1 MQQFNQ
7 FTTKAKE
14 FIRKAHELAIERGQ
28 NHVNPI
34 HLLAA
39 LLLQEESM
47 VVSILEKMDVDTI
60 LLTDTVLDAIEGTDS
75 GQTISPSYQIYLT
88 PELAHAIEASSK
100 VANSL
105 GDEFV
110 STEHLF
116 LSVLDVPGEARDMLL
131 KMRIDRQTVLRVL
144 EEVKKEKPE
153 ESKETKKFKSLVKYT
168 RSLTTL
174 AKHNKLDPVIGRDEE
189 ISRIIQILSRRTK
202 NNPILIGEAGVGKTA
217 IAEGLATRISS
228 SDVPESLRGKELIQL
243 DLGLLIAGTKYRGE
257 FEERL
262 KAVMKE
268 VERSDGKIILFID
281 EMHTL
286 VGAGAAEG

>member
-1 MQQFNQ
+1 MPDSAKYDKIAQMQHFNQ

-14 FIRKAHELAIERGQ
+14 VIRKAHELAIERGQ

-47 VVSILEKMDVDTI
+47 AVSILEKMDVDTI
-60 LLTDTVLDAIEGTDS
+60 LLTDTVLDLIESPETGS
-75 GQTISPSYQIYLT
+75 TISPSYQIYLT
-88 PELAHAIEASSK
+88 PELAQTIEASSK

-116 LSVLDVPGEARDMLL
+116 IAILDVAGEARDILAR
-131 KMRIDRQTVLRVL
+131 MRIDRQTVIKVL
-144 EEVKKEKPE
+144 EELKKTKTDEP
-153 ESKETKKFKSLVKYT
+153 KEAKKFKSLSKYT

-189 ISRIIQILSRRTK
+189 ISRPMT
-202 NNPILIGEAGVGKTA
+202 G
-217 IAEGLATRISS
+217 SS
-228 SDVPESLRGKELIQL
+228 L
-243 DLGLLIAGTKYRGE
+243 
-257 FEERL
+257 
-262 KAVMKE
+262 
-268 VERSDGKIILFID
+268 
-281 EMHTL
+281 
-286 VGAGAAEG
+286 